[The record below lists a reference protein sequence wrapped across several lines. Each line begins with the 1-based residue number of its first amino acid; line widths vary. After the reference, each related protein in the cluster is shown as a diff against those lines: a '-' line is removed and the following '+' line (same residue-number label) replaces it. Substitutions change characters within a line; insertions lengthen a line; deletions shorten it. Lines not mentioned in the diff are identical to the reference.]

1 MTRAMRRRV
10 SSHVYS
16 AGVHVSG
23 SHVSVLA
30 GSRDVTSPC
39 LRLLTLSDNGKL
51 EAAAELAR
59 PGPSVRCSVHL
70 EAGDTSKEPPASYLT
85 GGEDGVL
92 RLWRS
97 GGQSEAVQRTGGKIG
112 GHEVRERNKP
122 YSKT

>member
-1 MTRAMRRRV
+1 MSRAMRRKV

-16 AGVHVSG
+16 AGVHVSQQG
-23 SHVSVLA
+23 HVSVLA

-59 PGPSVRCSVHL
+59 PGPSVRCSILL
-70 EAGDTSKEPPASYLT
+70 EAETEDTSYLT

-92 RLWRS
+92 RLWRRS
-97 GGQSEAVQRTGGKIG
+97 GGQSEAGERPGGKMG
-112 GHEVRERNKP
+112 GHEARERNKP

>member
-1 MTRAMRRRV
+1 MSRAMRRKV

-16 AGVHVSG
+16 AGVHVSQQG
-23 SHVSVLA
+23 HVSVLA

-59 PGPSVRCSVHL
+59 PGPSVRCSILL
-70 EAGDTSKEPPASYLT
+70 EAGDSSEASYLT

-92 RLWRS
+92 RLWRRS
-97 GGQSEAVQRTGGKIG
+97 GGQSEAGERPGGKMG
-112 GHEVRERNKP
+112 GHEARERNKP

>member
-59 PGPSVRCSVHL
+59 PGPSVRCSILL